1 MTTLGEI
8 ELYGP
13 HAYLEAREKL
23 RLVIDRITGDDVSSA
38 RIAAAV
44 SDVCRRLYLE
54 GDHPR
59 LSLELLEDHSGGLNL
74 VLSFRGW
81 SDPKRDGVLNRVFES
96 VSADP
101 SGDGIRAIKKLS
113 SRSVDE
119 RIISASRKV
128 VQAKGRDQLMLEIQA
143 QNLELERHRNQLEE
157 TVRQRTQELEE
168 AMLVADDANKA
179 KSAFLANM
187 SHELRTPMNAII
199 GYSEMLSEDAE
210 EEGLEDMLDDLKKIT
225 AAGKHLLSLIND
237 VLDLS
242 KIEAG
247 KMDLFLEDFSIKE
260 VAEDVAN
267 TAVSLVEKNSN
278 ELALDV
284 QQDLENLHGDVTKI
298 RQILFNLISN
308 AAKFTKEGKI
318 TLAAKSDTLGNVPA
332 VRLAVTDTGIGIP
345 EDKLEHI
352 FSEFSQA
359 DESTTRDYGGTG
371 LGLTLTKRFCE
382 LMGGNIR
389 VESTLGQGSSF
400 IVTLPKQAEKQHLG
414 LEKEAVVGGPASEE
428 SSPDSEAEMTEAEM
442 TEAEQFEGH
451 VAPNKVLV
459 IEDEATARELL
470 KKRLE
475 VEGCSV
481 ILAKTGA
488 EGLKLAAQHKPALIT
503 LDVMMPGMDGWTVLS
518 RLKADNSLKDIPVA
532 MISMVGDKAMSY
544 QLGAVESLQKPVDRA
559 KLSALVKKYASDE
572 IKTALV
578 VEDDPAARATISRAL
593 QGENWEIEDA
603 ENGKIALEKTEKR
616 KFSLI
621 LLDLMMPVMDGF
633 EFLERL
639 RSSDHPSAESPVI
652 IVTAMELND
661 DERQRLHR
669 NVQDVV
675 SKIGEN
681 IDGSLSE
688 ILSLLR
694 K

>member
-187 SHELRTPMNAII
+187 NAII

-298 RQILFNLISN
+298 RS
-308 AAKFTKEGKI
+308 E
-318 TLAAKSDTLGNVPA
+318 
-332 VRLAVTDTGIGIP
+332 VR
-345 EDKLEHI
+345 
-352 FSEFSQA
+352 
-359 DESTTRDYGGTG
+359 
-371 LGLTLTKRFCE
+371 
-382 LMGGNIR
+382 
-389 VESTLGQGSSF
+389 
-400 IVTLPKQAEKQHLG
+400 
-414 LEKEAVVGGPASEE
+414 
-428 SSPDSEAEMTEAEM
+428 
-442 TEAEQFEGH
+442 
-451 VAPNKVLV
+451 
-459 IEDEATARELL
+459 
-470 KKRLE
+470 
-475 VEGCSV
+475 
-481 ILAKTGA
+481 
-488 EGLKLAAQHKPALIT
+488 
-503 LDVMMPGMDGWTVLS
+503 
-518 RLKADNSLKDIPVA
+518 
-532 MISMVGDKAMSY
+532 
-544 QLGAVESLQKPVDRA
+544 
-559 KLSALVKKYASDE
+559 
-572 IKTALV
+572 
-578 VEDDPAARATISRAL
+578 
-593 QGENWEIEDA
+593 
-603 ENGKIALEKTEKR
+603 
-616 KFSLI
+616 
-621 LLDLMMPVMDGF
+621 
-633 EFLERL
+633 
-639 RSSDHPSAESPVI
+639 HP
-652 IVTAMELND
+652 
-661 DERQRLHR
+661 RQRPCCSTRCYGHR
-669 NVQDVV
+669 HRHPRGQA
-675 SKIGEN
+675 
-681 IDGSLSE
+681 
-688 ILSLLR
+688 
-694 K
+694 

>member
-1 MTTLGEI
+1 MTNLGEI

-13 HAYLEAREKL
+13 QAYLEAREKL
-23 RLVIDRITGDDVSSA
+23 RLVIDGITGDDICSA

-54 GDHPR
+54 GDHSR
-59 LSLELLEDHSGGLNL
+59 LSLELIEDHSGGLNL
-74 VLSFRGW
+74 VVSFRGW
-81 SDPKRDGVLNRVFES
+81 STAKQDGVIKEFFET

-101 SGDGIRAIKKLS
+101 SGDGIRAIKRLP

-119 RIISASRKV
+119 QIISASRKIIK
-128 VQAKGRDQLMLEIQA
+128 AKGRDQLMREIQA

-157 TVRQRTQELEE
+157 TVRQRTEELEE
-168 AMLVADDANKA
+168 AMRVADDANKA

-247 KMDLFLEDFSIKE
+247 KMDLFLEDFSIKD

-284 QQDLENLHGDVTKI
+284 EQDLENLHGDVTKI

-308 AAKFTKEGKI
+308 AAKFTKDGKI
-318 TLAAKSDTLGNVPA
+318 TLEAKSDMLGNVPA

-371 LGLTLTKRFCE
+371 LGLALTKRFCE

-400 IVTLPKQAEKQHLG
+400 IVTLPKQVEKQHLG
-414 LEKEAVVGGPASEE
+414 LEKEAVVGGLASEE
-428 SSPDSEAEMTEAEM
+428 SSPDSEAEMTEAE
-442 TEAEQFEGH
+442 QFEGH
-451 VAPNKVLV
+451 VAPKKVLV
-459 IEDEATARELL
+459 IDDEATARELL
-470 KKRLE
+470 QKRLE
-475 VEGCSV
+475 AEGCSV

-503 LDVMMPGMDGWTVLS
+503 LDVMMPGMDGWTVLC
-518 RLKADNSLKDIPVA
+518 RLKADNSLRDIPVV

-593 QGENWEIEDA
+593 QGENWEIEEA
-603 ENGKIALEKTEKR
+603 ENGKIALERTEKR

-633 EFLERL
+633 EFVERL
-639 RSSDHPSAESPVI
+639 RSSDHPSADSPVI

-661 DERQRLHR
+661 DESQRIHR
-669 NVQDVV
+669 NAQDVV
-675 SKIGEN
+675 KKTGGN
-681 IDGSLSE
+681 IEGVLDEIMSLV
-688 ILSLLR
+688 R